1 MADGTQTA
9 PDRTGQ
15 PFFDKVLEKASDLSS
30 LSIQTIVGDF
40 TVDKDDMKIVA
51 TPQKS
56 DSMLTR
62 IDLID
67 GDITTAMSPKFVEGD
82 YKELREFHAKREQE
96 GRDIIEKNISTLK
109 SIAQTIID
117 IQQKSPKPDNE

>member
-1 MADGTQTA
+1 MADETEAA

-15 PFFDKVLEKASDLSS
+15 SFFDKVLEKAADLSS
-30 LSIQTIVGDF
+30 LTIQTIVGDF
-40 TVDKDDMKIVA
+40 TVDENNMKILA

-67 GDITTAMSPKFVEGD
+67 GDITTAMSTKFLEGD

-96 GRDIIEKNISTLK
+96 GRDIIKKNIETLET
-109 SIAQTIID
+109 IAKAIIN
-117 IQQKSPKPDNE
+117 IQQKSPKSDEA